1 VRLGRPLQRLM
12 LTADERSTLENWA
25 RRRTTAQALALRARI
40 VLQAANGDA
49 NTRIARRE
57 GVPNATVGK
66 WRGRFLRTRLDR
78 LLDEPRP
85 GVPRKITDAE
95 VEALISRTL
104 ESTPRCHALEHANDG
119 ESLRLQPIEYFRGS
133 GERLGCSRIASRP
146 SNCRRIRCSSKRSA
160 TSSASIWKP
169 VYYVLEDAFTLL
181 LINMLELK
189 RVRVGRLTCGT
200 ATGWRSC
207 SSVAC

>member
-12 LTADERSTLENWA
+12 LTADERSTLENRA

-146 SNCRRIRCSSKRSA
+146 SNCKDPLFIEKVRDILGL
-160 TSSASIWKP
+160 
-169 VYYVLEDAFTLL
+169 YLETGLL
-181 LINMLELK
+181 
-189 RVRVGRLTCGT
+189 RVGRRVHAAADQHAGAETRAG
-200 ATGWRSC
+200 SED
-207 SSVAC
+207 